1 MPFVDLYQFLF
12 NKILPKG
19 INNLLFLNV
28 ESLINDVSYGLISY
42 VYDFIFI
49 KLNLFSLTKIFRI
62 VIINWWRILIYLKN
76 SFNIFIIPFDIA
88 TLLLD
93 IKILRYQLMQRKR
106 VETESVTHN
115 YYNSS
120 TKPKFHK
127 NTRLIGKIIEKT
139 SLTNF
144 Y

>member
-62 VIINWWRILIYLKN
+62 VIINWWRILIYLTN

-106 VETESVTHN
+106 VEAESITHN

-127 NTRLIGKIIEKT
+127 NTRLVGKII
-139 SLTNF
+139 
-144 Y
+144 